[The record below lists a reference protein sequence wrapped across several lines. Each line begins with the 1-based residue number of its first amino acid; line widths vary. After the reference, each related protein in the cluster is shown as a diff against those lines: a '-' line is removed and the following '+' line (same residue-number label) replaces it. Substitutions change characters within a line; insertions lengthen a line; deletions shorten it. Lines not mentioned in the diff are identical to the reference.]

1 MGFGFVD
8 VSYSI
13 DTAHGVIHI
22 SGEIDPHKLLTDIKK
37 VGKHAE
43 LIHADCGGG
52 GQYSHPN
59 YSHPGYEYD
68 GRYTHNHTNYPYY
81 ESKPVHGYN
90 NQSQY
95 DPLQYHQ
102 YSNGL
107 LPTAPEQR
115 HAPPVAYYDQYDPNS
130 PSYNCNIM
138 WPNWS
143 SYLVF

>member
-59 YSHPGYEYD
+59 YSHPGYEHD